1 MKFIYRVGVILV
13 VLLLST
19 TVASAATVNLAWDN
33 PIDPDF
39 AGIRVYRASGQC
51 ISPGPFVTVKT
62 YGKVDI
68 GSDVVTSDGDYCYV
82 ATAIDT
88 AGNESIQSNKLG
100 VTVNVNP
107 PAAPLNLRSTGVTP

>member
-1 MKFIYRVGVILV
+1 MMRWLVWVSWIVLGVG
-13 VLLLST
+13 
-19 TVASAATVNLAWDN
+19 AADAATVNLAWDN

-39 AGIRVYRASGQC
+39 AGIHVYRASGPC
-51 ISPGPFVTVKT
+51 VSPGPFVTVKT
-62 YGKVDI
+62 YGKVST
-68 GSDVVTSDGDYCYV
+68 GSDVVTSDGEYCYV
-82 ATAIDT
+82 ATAVDT